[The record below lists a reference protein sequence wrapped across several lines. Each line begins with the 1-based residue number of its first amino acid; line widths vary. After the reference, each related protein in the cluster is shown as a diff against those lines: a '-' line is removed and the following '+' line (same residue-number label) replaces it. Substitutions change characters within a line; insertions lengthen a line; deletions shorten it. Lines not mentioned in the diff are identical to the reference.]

1 MRGSQVSAIQVILLA
16 VIQGITELFP
26 VSSLGHAVII
36 PALFHWNVDQDAFL
50 PFLVV
55 MHLGTAIAL
64 LAYFWRAW
72 FDFALAVLANRGADP
87 AAERRVFWRVVVATV
102 PAVVVGAVFEKLLRH
117 IFASAEIA
125 AAFLVVNGLV
135 LFVVE
140 RLKRPAAAVQG
151 GGGAARRLDDLS
163 WGQAVFVGVCQCFA
177 LIPGISRSGMTMAGG
192 FLSGLDH
199 EDAARFSFL
208 TATPIILG
216 AAVLEVPKLHK
227 LPNGGGHLGSMAW
240 GAGLIAGV
248 TAYVSV
254 WALMRWFQRQEFKAF
269 DPFAYYCWAAG
280 AISLVLL
287 VLHV

>member
-1 MRGSQVSAIQVILLA
+1 MSAIQVILLA

-36 PALFHWNVDQDAFL
+36 PSLFHWKVEEDAFL

-55 MHLGTAIAL
+55 MHLGTALAL

-72 FDFALAVLANRGADP
+72 VDFALAVLANRGAQP
-87 AAERRVFWRVVVATV
+87 AAERRVFWRVVVATI
-102 PAVVVGAVFEKLLRH
+102 PAVIVGAVFEKLLRH

-140 RLKRPAAAVQG
+140 RLKRPAVAVQRDASG
-151 GGGAARRLDDLS
+151 GGARRLDELS
-163 WGQAVFVGVCQCFA
+163 WGQALFVGVCQCFA

>member
-1 MRGSQVSAIQVILLA
+1 MSAIQVILLA
-16 VIQGITELFP
+16 VIQGVTELFP
-26 VSSLGHAVII
+26 VSSLGHAVIV
-36 PALFHWNVDQDAFL
+36 PTLLHWKLEQEGPGFL

-55 MHLGTAIAL
+55 MHVGTAVAL
-64 LAYFWRAW
+64 LIYFWRDW
-72 FDFALAVLANRGADP
+72 LNFALAVLVNRGQQP
-87 AAERRVFWRVVVATV
+87 AAERRVFWRVVVATI
-102 PAVVVGAVFEKLLRH
+102 PAVIIGAVFEKLLRH

-135 LFVVE
+135 LFTAE
-140 RLKRPAAAVQG
+140 RLKRPAAA
-151 GGGAARRLDDLS
+151 GAASHRLDQMS
-163 WGQAVFVGVCQCFA
+163 WLQALFVGVCQCFA

-192 FLSGLDH
+192 FLTGLDH

-227 LPNGGGHLGSMAW
+227 AGGHLGAVAW

-248 TAYVSV
+248 TAYVSL

-269 DPFAYYCWAAG
+269 DPFAIYCWAAG
-280 AISLVLL
+280 AISLGLL
-287 VLHV
+287 VLHI

>member
-1 MRGSQVSAIQVILLA
+1 MSAIQVILLA
-16 VIQGITELFP
+16 VIQGVTELFP

-36 PALFHWNVDQDAFL
+36 PALFRWNVDEAAFL

-102 PAVVVGAVFEKLLRH
+102 PAVIVGVVFEKLLRR

-140 RLKRPAAAVQG
+140 RLKRPAAAPGPEG
-151 GGGAARRLDDLS
+151 GARRLDELG
-163 WGQAVFVGVCQCFA
+163 WGQALFVGVCQCFA

-216 AAVLEVPKLHK
+216 AAVLEVPKLHR
-227 LPNGGGHLGSMAW
+227 LPNGGGRLGSMAW

-280 AISLVLL
+280 VITLGLL
-287 VLHV
+287 VMHV